1 MQINFTG
8 YFLYLMI
15 SLGNLKS
22 DYNNT
27 YTYKI
32 VQNMGKYMYSHN
44 TLMVHIFAE
53 LIFAFFFVFFFG
65 AFREIKFR
73 EILTFLK
80 RGN

>member
-1 MQINFTG
+1 
-8 YFLYLMI
+8 MI

-53 LIFAFFFVFFFG
+53 LIFAFFFVFFWRFP
-65 AFREIKFR
+65 
-73 EILTFLK
+73 
-80 RGN
+80 GN